1 MDKNLGEIY
10 DRFMADLKERYP
22 PSKAAQV
29 LEVFDYL
36 ENARKQGA
44 KVADLCYFLKQIDI
58 DISERYLPKVMY
70 RIRKVKGLSKTKGKK
85 QQKESSLPAY
95 SDNQIKKT
103 ESVSRKSSTP
113 KKENEPYDHV
123 KNLPVNDKYPHVY
136 RFRKVNDII
145 DYFIGTPAEE
155 YYSLGGDPDDGFEEM
170 DIRKQKLAV
179 TKLYNKINR
188 QSYIYHNHTE

>member
-123 KNLPVNDKYPHVY
+123 KNLPVNDKY
-136 RFRKVNDII
+136 
-145 DYFIGTPAEE
+145 
-155 YYSLGGDPDDGFEEM
+155 YSLGGDPDDGFEEM